1 MSSKK
6 HIGKDNMFK
15 GFDLEPFKK
24 IVPPKND
31 SKKTKE
37 ELKYI
42 GNIKLDKR
50 FFQEKDDIL
59 GNFLKFLDSK
69 KIEYDKKELKKII
82 SDAVGVIL
90 ELKEYFKRPRPF
102 KIEPKFSDPEIEST
116 KGYSYPSGHS
126 TQSNLISLVLSKK
139 FPKYK
144 KEFDEITKDIVFSRQ
159 MAKVH
164 YPSDIKF
171 GEKLAKELFNYLNDN
186 NEIKGNLRESIRRII
201 TEETSSSIRFRRKF

>member
-6 HIGKDNMFK
+6 YIGKDNMFK

-24 IVPPKND
+24 IAPPKND

-42 GNIKLDKR
+42 ANIKLNKR

-69 KIEYDKKELKKII
+69 KIEYDKKELKKILG
-82 SDAVGVIL
+82 DAVGVIL

-102 KIEPKFSDPEIEST
+102 KIEPKFSDPKIEST
-116 KGYSYPSGHS
+116 KGYSYPQV
-126 TQSNLISLVLSKK
+126 TLPNLIYYHLSVPQDFPSIKKSLM
-139 FPKYK
+139 
-144 KEFDEITKDIVFSRQ
+144 R
-159 MAKVH
+159 
-164 YPSDIKF
+164 
-171 GEKLAKELFNYLNDN
+171 
-186 NEIKGNLRESIRRII
+186 
-201 TEETSSSIRFRRKF
+201 